1 VVLRQLY
8 LALAVSHNLCGM
20 FSIGAT
26 CLLIDAAV
34 TVGCVLLAVLLEP
47 LLAGLSTLL
56 GTLDGDAG

>member
-1 VVLRQLY
+1 
-8 LALAVSHNLCGM
+8 M

-26 CLLIDAAV
+26 CLLIEAAV

-56 GTLDGDAG
+56 GTLDGDAR